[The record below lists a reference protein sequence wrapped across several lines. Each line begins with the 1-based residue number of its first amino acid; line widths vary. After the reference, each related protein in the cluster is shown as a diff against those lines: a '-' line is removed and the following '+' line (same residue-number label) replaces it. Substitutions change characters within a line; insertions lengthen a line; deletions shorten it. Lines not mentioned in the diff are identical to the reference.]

1 MLALINIVCVSGKG
15 GYMFTPINTM
25 CMLGKGTV
33 FIIAVRGKGR
43 SKQQLALINTL
54 CMCGNG
60 RFIASTN

>member
-15 GYMFTPINTM
+15 DYMFNTM